1 MNKLNFQITRI
12 GYERCLPDKERIHQI
27 SGFNMIHMIE
37 SGKGYFNGR
46 QLSAGQGFICR
57 ANFRCDYYPDPD
69 DPWTYSYINGS
80 GEDFERLID
89 MMDIDGGVF
98 TWDHLSDA
106 KRLSIMCKQPFDT
119 FTVSDELALMGAF
132 LKIASDFIKLDEKRN
147 ILNYVDRAKLIM
159 QDSHSNGITVGQVAD
174 RLNISRAYLRNLF
187 YEQEGVSPQEYLVR
201 LRMSRAAKLLAESYS
216 ISEISY
222 AVGYNDSLQFS
233 RAFRRYFGVSPST
246 YRESLRNSSSQSLRK

>member
-1 MNKLNFQITRI
+1 
-12 GYERCLPDKERIHQI
+12 
-27 SGFNMIHMIE
+27 
-37 SGKGYFNGR
+37 
-46 QLSAGQGFICR
+46 
-57 ANFRCDYYPDPD
+57 
-69 DPWTYSYINGS
+69 
-80 GEDFERLID
+80 
-89 MMDIDGGVF
+89 MDIDGGVF

-201 LRMSRAAKLLAESYS
+201 LRMSRAAKLLAESFS